1 MVAALIMAAFSLAV
15 TGQARSASEVSAL
28 DNEIA
33 SPATPS
39 SPPQPA
45 PETAPSAAYVDR
57 AIAEIPGRIQAYLA
71 ETGVP
76 GLAIA
81 VVHGGKIVY
90 AQGFGIADKNTGAKV
105 DTDTV
110 FQLASMSKPIGSTV
124 ISSQVS
130 AGKVSWR
137 SKVTEE
143 LPDFALGDPATTSML
158 TIGDLYDHSSGLPDH
173 AGDDLEGLGFDQKTV
188 LDRLRHLPL
197 TPFRA
202 SYAYTNYGL
211 TAGALAVAKTAGT
224 DWATLSRDAIYAPLG
239 MTRTTSS
246 HDEYLAMPNHAVGHS
261 KVDGA
266 WGVTQPQYNA
276 DDASPAAGVASSAHD
291 IAKWMAMLLAGGK
304 APDGMQII
312 DPTVLADSM
321 QTHNV
326 IEPRPDGLAAANS
339 YYGYGFFTGTTPTG
353 LKFATHAGAF
363 AQGTGTNFEIIPA
376 LDLGVVVLTNG
387 FPMGLAET
395 VVLEFL
401 EIAQHG
407 AVQQNWW
414 GIYQQGFAAALASA
428 FGSSVDGS
436 PPANPAPARSLPDY
450 AGRYRNDYYGD
461 AVVTADGDTLR
472 LHMGPADHGKK
483 WTLKHWNGDTFW
495 LLQDTPD
502 ASATTRSA
510 IKFDFT
516 GATPTLWNE
525 YYHGKSGGKGTLTR
539 VE

>member
-1 MVAALIMAAFSLAV
+1 MVAALAMAAYLLVA
-15 TGQARSASEVSAL
+15 GQAQSAPEVSAL

-33 SPATPS
+33 APASPS
-39 SPPQPA
+39 SSPQPPPDA
-45 PETAPSAAYVDR
+45 APSAAYLER
-57 AIAEIPGRIQAYLA
+57 AIAEIPGRITAYLA

-90 AQGFGIADKNTGAKV
+90 AQGFGVADQGTGAKV
-105 DTDTV
+105 DADTV

-124 ISSQVS
+124 ISSQVT
-130 AGKVSWR
+130 AGKVSWH
-137 SKVTEE
+137 SKVTDK
-143 LPDFALGDPATTSML
+143 LPAFALGDPVATSML
-158 TIGDLYDHSSGLPDH
+158 TIADLYDHSSGLPDH
-173 AGDDLEGLGFDQKTV
+173 AGDDLEGLGFDRKTV
-188 LDRLRHLPL
+188 LNRLRHLPL

-211 TAGALAVAKTAGT
+211 TAGALAAANAAGT
-224 DWATLSRDAIYAPLG
+224 DWATLSRKAIYAPLS

-261 KVDGA
+261 DVDGT
-266 WGVTQPQYNA
+266 WGVTQPQYDA
-276 DDASPAAGVASSAHD
+276 DDASPAAGVASSAND

-304 APDGMQII
+304 APDGTQLI
-312 DPTVLADSM
+312 DLKVLADSM

-326 IEPRPDGLAAANS
+326 VEPRPDGLAAANA
-339 YYGYGFFTGTTPTG
+339 YYGYGFATGTTASG

-363 AQGTGTNFEIIPA
+363 AQGTSTNFEIIPA

-387 FPMGLAET
+387 FPMGLPET
-395 VVLEFL
+395 VALEFL
-401 EIAQHG
+401 EIAEHG

-414 GIYQQGFAAALASA
+414 GFYQAAFAAMLESA
-428 FGSSVDGS
+428 FGSSVDGK
-436 PPANPAPARSLPDY
+436 PPANPAAARPLADY
-450 AGRYRNDYYGD
+450 AGKYRNDYYGD
-461 AVVTADGDTLR
+461 AVVTVDGGTLR
-472 LHMGPADHGKK
+472 MHMGPADQGKD
-483 WTLKHWNGDTFW
+483 WTLQHWDGNTFW
-495 LLQDTPD
+495 LLQGTPD

-510 IKFDFT
+510 IKFDFS

-525 YYHGKSGGKGTLTR
+525 YYHGKSAGKGTLTR